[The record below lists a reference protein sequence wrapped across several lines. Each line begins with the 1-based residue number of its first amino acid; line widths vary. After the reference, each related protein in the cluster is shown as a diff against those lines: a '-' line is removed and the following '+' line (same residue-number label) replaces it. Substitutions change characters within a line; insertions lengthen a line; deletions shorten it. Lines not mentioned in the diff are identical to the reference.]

1 MLPSA
6 MAGQLPCDI
15 TLKRVVSVECPGQK
29 TPWIIDTVESVD
41 GLEFIAMKLRCS
53 GFCRFIAGAYK
64 DFKFKDQS
72 FLQELISL
80 RTQATIDAMDHKELT

>member
-1 MLPSA
+1 

-41 GLEFIAMKLRCS
+41 GFEFIAMKQRCS

-64 DFKFKDQS
+64 DFKRNDYS
-72 FLQELISL
+72 FLQELIL
-80 RTQATIDAMDHKELT
+80 PRTQATIDAMDHKEIT

>member
-1 MLPSA
+1 

-15 TLKRVVSVECPGQK
+15 TLKRVVSAECPGQK
-29 TPWIIDTVESVD
+29 APWIIDTVESVD
-41 GLEFIAMKLRCS
+41 GLEFIARTLRCS

-64 DFKFKDQS
+64 DFQFKDQS

-80 RTQATIDAMDHKELT
+80 RTRATIDAMDHKELT

>member
-1 MLPSA
+1 

-15 TLKRVVSVECPGQK
+15 TPERVVSVECPGQK

-64 DFKFKDQS
+64 VFKFKDQS

-80 RTQATIDAMDHKELT
+80 RTQATIDAMDRKEIT

>member
-1 MLPSA
+1 

-29 TPWIIDTVESVD
+29 TPWIIDAVESVD
-41 GLEFIAMKLRCS
+41 GLEFIAMKLRCN
-53 GFCRFIAGAYK
+53 GFCRFIAGAYT

-72 FLQELISL
+72 FLQEPIALM
-80 RTQATIDAMDHKELT
+80 TQAAIDAMDHKELT